1 MAANLKRISIVQLFG
16 FLIAALLLTAPD
28 ASAFMFSTDG
38 GSLRV
43 AFPAALYASDAN
55 GRIVKVVSR
64 GARVPGGGTIA
75 DLGTPAVGIDGS
87 VIFGAEVR
95 GEGGGLGWRIFR
107 ADPNAHGGVWITGAL
122 GDSETTAKCR
132 PALKTDPQPVASEDG
147 SIVFSASDQVGH
159 SALFRYANGRLN
171 CLVRAGDRTAEGSL
185 IAAVGFGS
193 AVSAADGSVM
203 FGASLAPDRDAARLP
218 DTRNAILL
226 AAPGSAAREIAV
238 EGSRAEDGKR
248 YGRHFGLPS
257 ISNSS
262 GGVLVSFTNGDRAG
276 GSLFVGTA
284 KHPQRTISTG
294 VATGGLTLTYLSDG
308 RPSVDEDGTV
318 AIRAAGGARAMILV
332 VRAGEPVVI
341 ARDDDR
347 VGGMTAQLAD
357 PAALQAGRLYV
368 EAADA
373 EDRDHVLSI
382 STAEPPRTVTP
393 NQETASIVSGAVSVF
408 PYSLNVNR
416 KGGVAF
422 LEE

>member
-1 MAANLKRISIVQLFG
+1 M
-16 FLIAALLLTAPD
+16 
-28 ASAFMFSTDG
+28 
-38 GSLRV
+38 
-43 AFPAALYASDAN
+43 
-55 GRIVKVVSR
+55 VKVVSR

-75 DLGTPAVGIDGS
+75 DLGTPAVGIGGS
-87 VIFGAEVR
+87 VIFGADVH

-107 ADPNAHGGVWITGAL
+107 GDPNAHGGSWIAGAL

-132 PALKTDPQPVASEDG
+132 PSLKSDPQPVASEDG
-147 SIVFSASDQVGH
+147 SIVFIASDQVGR
-159 SALFRYANGRLN
+159 STLFRYANGRLN
-171 CLVRAGDRTAEGSL
+171 CLVRAGDRTAEGSV
-185 IAAVGFGS
+185 IAAVGFVS
-193 AVSAADGSVM
+193 AAAAADGSII
-203 FGASLAPDRDAARLP
+203 FGASLAPGRDAARLP

-238 EGSRAEDGKR
+238 EGIRAEDGKR

-257 ISNSS
+257 ISNSD

-276 GSLFVGTA
+276 DSLFVGTT
-284 KHPQRTISTG
+284 KHPHRTISTG
-294 VATGGLTLTYLSDG
+294 VSTGGLTLSYLSDG
-308 RPSVDEDGTV
+308 RPSVGEDGTV
-318 AIRAAGGARAMILV
+318 AIRAASGARWMILV
-332 VRAGEPVVI
+332 VRSGEPLVL

-347 VGGMTAQLAD
+347 VGGMTAAHLAD

-373 EDRDHVLSI
+373 EDREHVLSL

-393 NQETASIVSGAVSVF
+393 NKETASIVSGAVSVF